1 MRKLGISIALLALA
15 GCASTNYSDFDVSEA
30 VISKLKINETHN
42 LNERQHK
49 LEISFD
55 YEISEYVDTNNLY
68 NCSVQFL
75 ALDGTT
81 ISISNGKKS
90 PCELNKAK
98 GEKSIIWPTILDKAH
113 SPSEEQLSKIKYPI
127 EYFIAIHQRTGKN
140 TNRIIGKSAIQVST
154 VKI

>member
-68 NCSVQFL
+68 NCSVQF
-75 ALDGTT
+75 
-81 ISISNGKKS
+81 
-90 PCELNKAK
+90 
-98 GEKSIIWPTILDKAH
+98 
-113 SPSEEQLSKIKYPI
+113 
-127 EYFIAIHQRTGKN
+127 
-140 TNRIIGKSAIQVST
+140 
-154 VKI
+154 